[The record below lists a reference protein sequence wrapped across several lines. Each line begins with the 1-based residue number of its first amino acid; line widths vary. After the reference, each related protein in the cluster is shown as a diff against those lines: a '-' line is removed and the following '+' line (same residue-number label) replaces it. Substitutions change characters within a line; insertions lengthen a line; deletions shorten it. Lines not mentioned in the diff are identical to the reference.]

1 MDQSTQPSHII
12 YEKEAAIEINYSSL
26 EEGMHMINCLCFLIR
41 FNREHREGGLIW
53 LFKKFQ
59 NAIFKEILKNLFKR
73 LFL

>member
-41 FNREHREGGLIW
+41 FNREHREDGLI
-53 LFKKFQ
+53 
-59 NAIFKEILKNLFKR
+59 
-73 LFL
+73 